1 MVPQQN
7 KAGATG
13 LASLQQHGVAIPGE
27 TKNME
32 YFFNLAKK
40 MSDGQLADILSGKSL
55 DVPQFVAMTEA
66 MGRKQ
71 LRQAVAGAQAQQQAQ
86 KPSIKDQL
94 LAETAAG
101 IDQLAAPNLEGMGEG
116 HAAGGIIAFED
127 GGEVP
132 GFYKG
137 GDPWAEQRAREEDP
151 NVFMSKAWFKKHFE
165 GAGGLSGSKAAE
177 RKADIAAQQKLN
189 ARENPEF
196 GEPILRT
203 DEDPYGQTTQANQV
217 IPNSAPG
224 VTEPPVAPAAP
235 PEKKNYLTQGQGQDA
250 YKRRVSPFGE
260 FNPEAVDYNKL
271 KDQGLGQ
278 AMLGASK
285 ALLSK
290 RGAAGIGEA
299 FEALGTQAGLTRKEI
314 QGLQRDERDYKLNL
328 AKANELFEQGQDK
341 LAFDYLKQAQ
351 DNRYHMLMATK
362 PGSGLEL
369 LQALKDPTNMKIWQQ
384 MNALK
389 KPTDIVSKEKA
400 LAQWKNVGP
409 KERREKY
416 GDDFNT
422 YYNTINNQ
430 LLTDTI
436 GDGVVLGKV

>member
-1 MVPQQN
+1 MIP
-7 KAGATG
+7 ATRSDN
-13 LASLQQHGVAIPGE
+13 AMTDMAAVMARVR
-27 TKNME
+27 
-32 YFFNLAKK
+32 K
-40 MSDGQLADILSGKSL
+40 MSDSQLAEILSGKDVS
-55 DVPQFVAMTEA
+55 VPQFAAMAEA

-71 LRQAVAGAQAQQQAQ
+71 LRQAVQGAQAQQQAQ
-86 KPSIKDQL
+86 QPSVKDQL
-94 LAETAAG
+94 LAEEAG
-101 IDQLAAPNLEGMGEG
+101 LAALPAPNMESVDM
-116 HAAGGIIAFED
+116 ASGGIIAFGD
-127 GGEVP
+127 GGDVQRYQNTGAVEGYQSPLDKLWGGVTSYFDDPDVKERWMRRFAGENAPVIQNLELKKLQDKEKALQDVANTTFIDDTIDP
-132 GFYKG
+132 GLTRIPPTEK
-137 GDPWAEQRAREEDP
+137 PQSPAEKEA
-151 NVFMSKAWFKKHFE
+151 A
-165 GAGGLSGSKAAE
+165 AKAAKE
-177 RKADIAAQQKLN
+177 AQQ
-189 ARENPEF
+189 R
-196 GEPILRT
+196 G
-203 DEDPYGQTTQANQV
+203 D
-217 IPNSAPG
+217 
-224 VTEPPVAPAAP
+224 
-235 PEKKNYLTQGQGQDA
+235 YLTQGQGQDP

-260 FNPEAVDYNKL
+260 FNPEAVDYSKL

-314 QGLQRDERDYKLNL
+314 AGLQKDEREYKFNV
-328 AKANELFEQGQDK
+328 AKANELFEQGQDEMAYK
-341 LAFDYLKQAQ
+341 YLKQAQ

-362 PGSGLEL
+362 PGAGLEM
-369 LQALKDPTNMKIWQQ
+369 LQALKDPANMKIWQQ
-384 MNALK
+384 MNAFK

-436 GDGVVLGKV
+436 GDGADVLGKVKT